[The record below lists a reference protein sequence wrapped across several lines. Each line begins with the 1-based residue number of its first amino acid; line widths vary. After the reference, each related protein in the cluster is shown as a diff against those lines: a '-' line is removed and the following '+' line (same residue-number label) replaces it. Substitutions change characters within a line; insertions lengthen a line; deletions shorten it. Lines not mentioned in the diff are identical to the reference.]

1 MAVENI
7 DDKIKMPFLKIFLT
21 FFFFFFFSTF
31 LTLEKSDI
39 FLVNIFLVD

>member
-21 FFFFFFFSTF
+21 FFFPTF

-39 FLVNIFLVD
+39 FLVNILLVD